1 MTNTLLWTAF
11 YVFIALMVVAVL
23 VRVIKGLL
31 HRKEPRGPY
40 RRPPPE

>member
-11 YVFIALMVVAVL
+11 YVFIALVVLAVV
-23 VRVIKGLL
+23 VRVVHGLL

-40 RRPPPE
+40 RRPPRE